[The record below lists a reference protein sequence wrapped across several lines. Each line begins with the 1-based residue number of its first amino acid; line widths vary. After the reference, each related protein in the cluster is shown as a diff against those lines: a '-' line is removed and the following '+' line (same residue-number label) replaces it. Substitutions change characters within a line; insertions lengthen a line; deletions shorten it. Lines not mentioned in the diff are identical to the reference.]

1 MSTSYLEMAL
11 GPMFASK
18 TSWLIAKYKQY
29 KVYTNKI
36 LVINYFADTRY
47 SETCLTTHDKI
58 EIPCVQTDKLESVI
72 VNHNEVDIILINEG
86 QFFEDI
92 VPWVKNMVDHH
103 QKQIYICGLDG
114 DFKRQRFGTLL
125 DLIPHC
131 DKVTKLTAL
140 CGICKDGTRA
150 IFTHRTCSSTEQVLI
165 GEKDSYIPVCRKCYN
180 MNMQNNI
187 N

>member
-1 MSTSYLEMAL
+1 MSASYLEIAL

-47 SETCLTTHDKI
+47 SQTCLTTHDKI
-58 EIPCVQTDKLESVI
+58 EIPCVQTDKLESVS
-72 VNHNEVDIILINEG
+72 VNDDEVDIILINEG
-86 QFFEDI
+86 QFSKILF
-92 VPWVKNMVDHH
+92 H
-103 QKQIYICGLDG
+103 GLRIWWIITRNRFTFVVDG
-114 DFKRQRFGTLL
+114 DLRENRFGTLL

-131 DKVTKLTAL
+131 DKVTKPTAL

-150 IFTHRTCSSTEQVLI
+150 IFTRRTCSSTEQVLI